1 MKRKIIITLLSLS
14 LLAFVVPAYAA
25 QQLDDTT
32 MHRSCKYCGMDREKF
47 NYSRM
52 LIKYDDGTSTGV
64 CSLHCAALEISTML
78 DKTPQSI
85 MVADMFTRQ
94 LIDAE
99 TAFWVIDSSKPG
111 VMSSRGKWAFQ
122 KKETAET
129 YAQEAK
135 GKLVTFD
142 EAIKA
147 AYEDMYADTKMIREK
162 RKDKKAPASMEHKH

>member
-1 MKRKIIITLLSLS
+1 MKKKIVSTLLLLS
-14 LLAFVVPAYAA
+14 LLALVVPAFA
-25 QQLDDTT
+25 QRVDDTAI
-32 MHRSCKYCGMDREKF
+32 HRSCKYCGMDREKF
-47 NYSRM
+47 NHSRM

-64 CSLHCAALEISTML
+64 CSLHCAALELSTML

-85 MVADMFTRQ
+85 MVADMISRQ

>member
-1 MKRKIIITLLSLS
+1 MKLKIVSALLSLS
-14 LLAFVVPAYAA
+14 LLALVIPAFA
-25 QQLDDTT
+25 QRGDETIAG
-32 MHRSCKYCGMDREKF
+32 RACKYCGMEFEKF

-52 LIKYDDGTSTGV
+52 VIKYNDGTAVGV
-64 CSLHCAALEISTML
+64 CSLHCAALELSTML

-99 TAFWVIDSSKPG
+99 AAFWVIDSSKPG
-111 VMSSRGKWAFQ
+111 VMSARGKWAFQ
-122 KKETAET
+122 KKETAEN
-129 YAQEAK
+129 YAREAK

-142 EAIKA
+142 EAMKA
-147 AYEDMYADTKMIREK
+147 AYEDMYVDTKMIREK